1 MSLKGKLK
9 VLKGVLYKNRSNIE
23 FVGGLLL
30 EIGGVVFIVSKAKRA
45 AEISM
50 KISWMIKEIEI
61 NDKEE
66 NGWQPGERNKYIRD
80 LIAYCLREYTK
91 CYGIG
96 FAMEIA
102 GWILSGIS
110 HATDRNDLANMS
122 MAMASLSAT
131 FAQYRERVVADQG
144 AEKDQEYLFGPQT
157 VSVVVDKDGNVI
169 QKTEVVEDTN
179 KAVGLP
185 PHCIIFDEANPN
197 YEKDPV
203 VNRDFL
209 ENHQRWLDQR
219 LVAEEFLWENDIR
232 RDIGAELVK
241 TGWTSGIFAWKID
254 PETGEKVRN
263 YLDLGLEAQNPAT
276 QRFRDG
282 IEPSVIL
289 QLNVEDN
296 ITDKIN
302 MKLI

>member
-9 VLKGVLYKNRSNIE
+9 VAKAVLYKNRSNIE
-23 FVGGLLL
+23 FVAGLLL
-30 EIGGVVFIVSKAKRA
+30 EVGGVAYIVSKARPA

-50 KISWMIKEIEI
+50 KISWKIKDIET

-66 NGWQPGERNKYIRD
+66 VWAPGERNKYIRD
-80 LIAYCLREYTK
+80 LIAYTIKEFTK

-110 HATDRNDLANMS
+110 HATDRNDLANLS

-131 FAQYRERVVADQG
+131 FAQYRERVIEDQG
-144 AEKDQEYLFGPQT
+144 EEKDQLYFLGPQKVT
-157 VSVVVDKDGNVI
+157 VEVDKHGNVI
-169 QKTEVVEDTN
+169 QKTEVVEDKN
-179 KAVGLP
+179 KEINLP
-185 PHCIIFDEANPN
+185 PHTIMFDEANPN
-197 YEKDPV
+197 WEKDPV

-209 ENHQRWLDQR
+209 ENHLRWLNQR
-219 LVAEEFLWENDIR
+219 LEAEDFLWENDIR
-232 RDIGAELVK
+232 RDLRAPLVK
-241 TGWTSGIFAWKID
+241 SGWTSGIFAWKTD
-254 PETGEKVRN
+254 PVTGEKIRN
-263 YLDLGLEAQNPAT
+263 YLSLGLEAKNPAA

-282 IEPSVIL
+282 IEPSIIL

-296 ITDKIN
+296 ITDKL
-302 MKLI
+302 LIDLI